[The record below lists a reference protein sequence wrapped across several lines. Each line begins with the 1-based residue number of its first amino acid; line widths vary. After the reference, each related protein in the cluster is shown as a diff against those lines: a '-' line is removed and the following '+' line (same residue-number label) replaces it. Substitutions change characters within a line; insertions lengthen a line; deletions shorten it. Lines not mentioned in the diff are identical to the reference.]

1 MGSSVSTI
9 SADGISAN
17 VERKDG
23 RQNGLGNGV
32 IIEEEFDVMISY
44 SHDDKATMTR
54 LRGEKLWCA
63 IKYRKGTA
71 SQA

>member
-1 MGSSVSTI
+1 MGSSTSSVNG
-9 SADGISAN
+9 DGNITG

-32 IIEEEFDVMISY
+32 SLEEEFDVMISY

-54 LRGEKLWCA
+54 LRGEKL
-63 IKYRKGTA
+63 
-71 SQA
+71 